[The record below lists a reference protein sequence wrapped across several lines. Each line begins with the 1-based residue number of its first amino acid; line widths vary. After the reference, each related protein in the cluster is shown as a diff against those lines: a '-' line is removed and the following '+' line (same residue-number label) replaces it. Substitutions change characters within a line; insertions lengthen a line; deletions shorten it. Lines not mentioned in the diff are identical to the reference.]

1 MAFRHFAAFFLGGIL
16 FLAGCED
23 AAKTTSDDAIK
34 ATEEA
39 LNAAKGEANKY
50 VPDQVKAVSDSID
63 QAKAAFAKQDYQ
75 AVISA
80 TKDIETKIREL
91 GPAAAKAKDELAP
104 AWKNISTT
112 IPRLLD
118 SASARVK
125 ALTAQHKL
133 PEGASEK
140 LDAIKK
146 GWAESLESFKTG
158 YLADATNKAVA
169 LKTQLMDLASSL
181 GMKTPDPTK

>member
-1 MAFRHFAAFFLGGIL
+1 MGFRHLAAFLLGGIL

-23 AAKTTSDDAIK
+23 AAKSTSDAAIK

-39 LNAAKGEANKY
+39 FNAAKTEANKY

-63 QAKAAFAKQDYQ
+63 QAKAAFGKQDYQ

-80 TKDIETKIREL
+80 TKDITAKIQEL
-91 GPAAAKAKDELAP
+91 GPAAVKAKDELAP
-104 AWKNISTT
+104 AWKNISAT

-118 SASARVK
+118 SAAARVK

-140 LDAIKK
+140 FDAIKK

-158 YLADATNKAVA
+158 YLADATTKAIAV
-169 LKTQLMDLASSL
+169 KNQLMELAISL
-181 GMKTPDPTK
+181 GMKPPEPAK